1 MYMLYVY
8 IICICNMYMLYVYV
22 ACIWYMHML
31 FFSFCKFFDYNYP
44 IIERNVYK
52 TLIYSCDLFS
62 LMLLLQFETIFLAWF
77 LPFSLINLI
86 VVFSDG
92 SSIFV
97 AFIFFIVIR
106 VTVIIYKRWKKI
118 FVISEISQRYKGWWS
133 FIIIICLMSM
143 TASIV

>member
-1 MYMLYVY
+1 
-8 IICICNMYMLYVYV
+8 MYMLYVYV
-22 ACIWYMHML
+22 ICICYMYML
-31 FFSFCKFFDYNYP
+31 YVYVICFLSFGKFFNYNYP
-44 IIERNVYK
+44 IIERNVHK

-97 AFIFFIVIR
+97 AVIFFIVIR

-118 FVISEISQRYKGWWS
+118 FVVSEISQRYKGWWS
-133 FIIIICLMSM
+133 FIIIIYLMSM

>member
-1 MYMLYVY
+1 
-8 IICICNMYMLYVYV
+8 MYMLYVYV

-97 AFIFFIVIR
+97 AVIFFIVIR

-118 FVISEISQRYKGWWS
+118 FVVSEISQRYKGWWS

>member
-1 MYMLYVY
+1 MLYVYVICICYMYCYMHTLYVYVIFICYIYMLYVY
-8 IICICNMYMLYVYV
+8 VICICYMYMLYVYV
-22 ACIWYMHML
+22 ICI
-31 FFSFCKFFDYNYP
+31 
-44 IIERNVYK
+44 
-52 TLIYSCDLFS
+52 CDLFS

-86 VVFSDG
+86 VVFPDG

-97 AFIFFIVIR
+97 AVIFFIVIR

-133 FIIIICLMSM
+133 FIIIIYLMSM